1 MAIQISVDTRLNGN
15 AQSSG
20 GAATDVAPSLPIV
33 GTALPLVGQ
42 MVNLGGDSKDGVAT
56 QRAEEVDNGSRDLH
70 CHFKVHLRLYG
81 NNKIPLWL
89 S

>member
-20 GAATDVAPSLPIV
+20 GAATDVVPSLPIV